1 MEARLCGADSSVPF
15 QVSHLEPGK
24 EQGKDFVE
32 R

>member
-1 MEARLCGADSSVPF
+1 LCGANFSVPF

-24 EQGKDFVE
+24 DQGKDFGK